1 MLSRFSNQ
9 VLSQGPDAVLPQN
22 LNAEWLN
29 ILQKMAEDFLDS
41 SYDLEECKKP
51 EDIADPILSV
61 CVSEILRS
69 HPGDIIDISIEEMLE
84 RVTIYS
90 LSLIMESV
98 DRESE
103 IGLEKPTLN
112 NILSWDRIVKLKE
125 INPEFIKTLEQAC
138 ILREPKQSWF
148 ERIKEKNT

>member
-148 ERIKEKNT
+148 ERIKEKFL